1 LMDTVKARLPRD
13 MIEALETL
21 AKEEQINRSEII
33 RRTLAI
39 GIRELLMERAL
50 KSYRER
56 RVSLWKAAQMA
67 QVSLREMI
75 EAADKALIP
84 IYYDTEDLERDLV
97 LVGRKSRSR

>member
-1 LMDTVKARLPRD
+1 
-13 MIEALETL
+13 
-21 AKEEQINRSEII
+21 
-33 RRTLAI
+33 
-39 GIRELLMERAL
+39 
-50 KSYRER
+50 
-56 RVSLWKAAQMA
+56 VSLWKAAQMA